1 MHAAYISYAEIYSL
15 PVYMSEAKFCVFDAK
30 RSVLIVC
37 LYVYDILVL
46 EQFEHSYLMQFFL
59 RVIIIIIPADRRPL
73 LAIALPQGSPNSS
86 APGPA
91 PSASIHI
98 FGVFK

>member
-15 PVYMSEAKFCVFDAK
+15 PIYMSKAKFCVFDAK

-46 EQFEHSYLMQFFL
+46 EQFEHTNFFSFFY
-59 RVIIIIIPADRRPL
+59 V
-73 LAIALPQGSPNSS
+73 SS
-86 APGPA
+86 
-91 PSASIHI
+91 S
-98 FGVFK
+98 